1 MLETMKQLQDGL
13 NQSNERLFALAGVE
27 ARCADLDNEKLSM
40 ETSLFESEEEIVRL
54 EKELVHVKMDRDGL
68 REQRDIAEDVS
79 EEVRNERDRL
89 DAVVKDL
96 KLKQSVGSE
105 GSGGGGG
112 DDNKEEKM
120 FENNKHWVEESK
132 LAQERQD
139 VLKEVLS
146 RAADEVLV
154 MMQSH
159 QEWIEKTEKVEMEFA
174 SRAGFEHEVVP
185 VLEVV
190 PFWFYE
196 ANQS

>member
-1 MLETMKQLQDGL
+1 
-13 NQSNERLFALAGVE
+13 
-27 ARCADLDNEKLSM
+27 
-40 ETSLFESEEEIVRL
+40 L

-96 KLKQSVGSE
+96 KLKQSVGS
-105 GSGGGGG
+105 GGG
-112 DDNKEEKM
+112 DIGKEEKM
-120 FENNKHWVEESK
+120 FESNKHWVEESK

-174 SRAGFEHEVVP
+174 SRAGFEHEV
-185 VLEVV
+185 LEVV
-190 PFWFYE
+190 PVLPPRRYM
-196 ANQS
+196 S